1 VSHVTLKEVD
11 EGSTFASFDVVIYDN
26 SGSVLAEI
34 RDFSMMRVSEGQL
47 ADGDDPDR
55 PAWLESAIAPRE
67 GADAFLRILGDPGQI
82 HVIVS
87 PRPIT
92 VVIDEAARAAKEAPA
107 RKGKG
112 RPVPQV
118 DVRPVEEALV
128 AHDAVAETAVLAAAD
143 VGGGVRLVAFVA
155 FESGEHATVSE
166 LRRFVKERVAD
177 DLVPKNFVELSA
189 LPRGED
195 GRLLRSELRDP
206 FAEVDDYVAPRT
218 ATEKAIATVWEDLLG
233 LERVSVHDNFLDV
246 GGHSLVGIR
255 TIVRIE
261 KETGVRLHANALTL
275 QTLAQLADEI
285 EKRGGGVAEP
295 STNGEEPQVGS
306 EPEEEEDP
314 ETDAGFLSRV
324 KKAIVGK

>member
-1 VSHVTLKEVD
+1 
-11 EGSTFASFDVVIYDN
+11 VVIYDN

-55 PAWLESAIAPRE
+55 PAWLENAIAPRE
-67 GADAFLRILGDPGQI
+67 GADAFLRVLGDPGQT

-155 FESGEHATVSE
+155 FEAGEHATVSE

-295 STNGEEPQVGS
+295 STNGEEPQPAS
-306 EPEEEEDP
+306 EPEEDEAP
-314 ETDAGFLSRV
+314 ATDAGFLSRV